1 MNMIR
6 LLPLVLLSAAL
17 SANAQ
22 QTPSTSLPAWDRL
35 SDAQRA
41 ELIAPLRDRWDRSP
55 EDRAHMLE
63 RAQRWRSMS
72 PADRKDAERGMRRW
86 ERMDPTRRAQ
96 MQVLFEKTRGM
107 PPEQR
112 HETFALFRALLPLD
126 AAHRAELLE
135 QWKAMTPAQRDA
147 WTDAHE
153 PPHHGPGQKHGPARD
168 GHGPDQD

>member
-1 MNMIR
+1 MKPIR
-6 LLPLVLLSAAL
+6 LLLLLLLPAL
-17 SANAQ
+17 SAHAQ
-22 QTPSTSLPAWDRL
+22 QSAIALPAWDRL

-86 ERMDPTRRAQ
+86 ERMDPAKRAQ
-96 MQVLFEKTRGM
+96 MQVLFDKTRDM
-107 PPEQR
+107 PPQQR
-112 HETFALFRALLPLD
+112 HATFVLFRALLPLD
-126 AAHRAELLE
+126 ATHRQALLK

-147 WTDAHE
+147 WMDAHE
-153 PPHHGPGQKHGPARD
+153 PPHRRPGQMHGPGRD